1 MGQGRARA
9 REAGGLSD
17 SRGVGSGRRESGPG
31 RRLEYASVE
40 IAREGVRSGEHIS
53 ESGLASRSGSP
64 TRAPRPATPGEIS
77 DPRPATPSDLGRPAQ
92 PRSQRLYVYDPDC
105 RRARRAGTWPHGLV
119 VTQPFSSHNSAD
131 VSLLTDAGADPTKG
145 DPTAG

>member
-40 IAREGVRSGEHIS
+40 LAREGVRSGEHIS
-53 ESGLASRSGSP
+53 ESGLAGSRGV
-64 TRAPRPATPGEIS
+64 A
-77 DPRPATPSDLGRPAQ
+77 DPRPATRDPGRNQRPAT
-92 PRSQRLYVYDPDC
+92 RDPE
-105 RRARRAGTWPHGLV
+105 RPGPPGPTQ
-119 VTQPFSSHNSAD
+119 VTAP
-131 VSLLTDAGADPTKG
+131 KRI
-145 DPTAG
+145 